1 MEQPAPPNPLNPDNY
16 TYPAASHLHPHAP
29 MDAGSRTYSYDANG
43 NATSNGV
50 SSYVWDGENRLL
62 SVTISGAATSFAYA
76 PDGTRLKKVTSTGTT
91 IYLGPDIEISPTGV
105 FTKYPVADAIR
116 VGTGA
121 SPVTTWLHR
130 DHLNSIR
137 MRTDSAGAR
146 IEAGFYWAYGE
157 PASTSA
163 NPQLTT
169 SRRYIGEKYD
179 GSTGLYYLNGRYGD
193 PYLARFISPDWWD
206 PTEPGVGTNRYAYAL
221 NDPINKS
228 DPNGHSF
235 NPYDPDSTGSA
246 SSGNYTGN
254 LSGSMGLGN
263 VSSTAAGITEFED
276 SRLAM
281 ASNPWAEFIEPCVCT
296 DLNGALPG
304 KMMGGAWSYGGRAR
318 GTLDVREPIRQRP
331 SGTEQVPATVE
342 KPPGEWRRGN
352 RRC

>member
-1 MEQPAPPNPLNPDNY
+1 MLWNSRLPPNPLNPNNY
-16 TYPAASHLHPHAP
+16 TYPAASHAHPHAP
-29 MDAGSRTYSYDANG
+29 IDAGSRTYSYDANG

-105 FTKYPVADAIR
+105 FTKYPVADAVR

-137 MRTDSAGAR
+137 MRTDFAGTR

-206 PTEPGVGTNRYAYAL
+206 PTARGGRTLRHPLQPHASPHHHR
-221 NDPINKS
+221 S
-228 DPNGHSF
+228 MS
-235 NPYDPDSTGSA
+235 DSTDA
-246 SSGNYTGN
+246 AITE
-254 LSGSMGLGN
+254 
-263 VSSTAAGITEFED
+263 TPIPWPAIAGI
-276 SRLAM
+276 
-281 ASNPWAEFIEPCVCT
+281 I
-296 DLNGALPG
+296 
-304 KMMGGAWSYGGRAR
+304 
-318 GTLDVREPIRQRP
+318 
-331 SGTEQVPATVE
+331 ATVSVFAISQGLTYPLLSVILE
-342 KPPGEWRRGN
+342 RLGRR
-352 RRC
+352 RA